1 MPPGGTWQCLETGLV
16 VTLGGVVLPASRRR
30 QSGMSLSSLQGTG
43 RSRTKT
49 SPGPK
54 VDSSATPEGPSWE
67 CSRPGVAAASFCPLC
82 SSAAPRGSDPRHQA
96 GGEQA
101 VPSRAQ
107 GQGDET
113 DAGKETPMERAPPLE
128 SLTKEALT
136 PQLARPPLPRP
147 LVTLCSHSCD
157 Y

>member
-67 CSRPGVAAASFCPLC
+67 CSRPGVASASFCPLW

-113 DAGKETPMERAPPLE
+113 DDGRWKGNPDGKGASSRVAHKGGTHPTARSASAPASPCH
-128 SLTKEALT
+128 SVLTL
-136 PQLARPPLPRP
+136 L
-147 LVTLCSHSCD
+147 
-157 Y
+157 